1 MQVKDVMS
9 QTVEMAVPDDTLQ
22 EAATRMRCWNVGIL
36 PVKEGDR
43 MVGVITDRDIVMR
56 AVCEAK
62 DMKQTRVRDVMTQKV
77 ISCFADQSV
86 EEAAELMKAEKVR
99 RLMVL
104 DRAQGI
110 VGVVAL
116 QDIAQA
122 LEPRVGEVLERVS
135 VQ

>member
-43 MVGVITDRDIVMR
+43 LVGVITDRDIVMR

>member
-9 QTVEMAVPDDTLQ
+9 HTVEMAVPDDTLQ

-36 PVKEGDR
+36 PVKEDDR
-43 MVGVITDRDIVMR
+43 LVGVITDRDIVMR
-56 AVCEAK
+56 AVCDAK
-62 DMKQTRVRDVMTQKV
+62 DMKQTRVRDVMTPRV
-77 ISCFADQSV
+77 ISCFEDQSL

-104 DRAQGI
+104 NRAKGL

-116 QDIAQA
+116 QDLAQA

-135 VQ
+135 IQ

>member
-9 QTVEMAVPDDTLQ
+9 HTAEMAAPDDTLQ

-36 PVKEGDR
+36 PVKEDDR
-43 MVGVITDRDIVMR
+43 LVGVITDRDIVMR
-56 AVCEAK
+56 AVCDAK
-62 DMKQTRVRDVMTQKV
+62 DMKQTRVRDVMTPKV
-77 ISCFADQSV
+77 ISCLDDQSL

-104 DRAQGI
+104 DRAKRL

-135 VQ
+135 IQ